1 MKLYEQ
7 LAHDIAEMIKSGV
20 LAPGERVP
28 SVRHA
33 SRTYGV
39 SASTIYQAYFVLEN
53 RGLIRSRPRSGYF
66 VCSQPR
72 QSLPSVQRQPDKVVS
87 TVVDVSEL
95 VFTVLASVRDPDIV
109 PLGSA
114 FPSPALFP
122 MQRLSK
128 SLAKATRQMDPRTM
142 VAHLPAG
149 SLDLR
154 RQIAQRYS
162 IAGNQ
167 VSFDELVIT
176 TGALEALNLCLQAVT
191 EPGDYVAVESPAFY
205 ASLQALERLK
215 LKAVEIPVDPDSGV
229 DLQVLEQALVRHPIK
244 ACWFM
249 TSFQNPTGASMPDD
263 NKRALVELL
272 TRRRVPL
279 IEDDVYNE
287 LYFGREPPKPA
298 KVFDTEG
305 LVMHCSSF
313 SKNLAP
319 GYRVGWVAAG
329 RYSRQIERMRQMTTL
344 SVSTPA
350 QAGIAD
356 YLQFGGFDRHLRTLR
371 HNLEVQQNVM
381 RAAIDQYFPD
391 STRVSRP
398 QGGYFLWLELPRG
411 TDSLEFLELALAQN
425 ISIAPG
431 PIFSAKRAFGNCL
444 RLNYGAPSQ
453 AALLKAVETLGHI
466 AHRI

>member
-1 MKLYEQ
+1 MKRYEQ
-7 LAHDIAEMIKSGV
+7 LAQDIADMIKSGV
-20 LAPGERVP
+20 LVPGERVP

-39 SASTIYQAYFVLEN
+39 SAATVYQAYYLLEN

-66 VCSQPR
+66 VCSQSR
-72 QSLPSVQRQPDKVVS
+72 QSLPSVQRQPGTVVS

-95 VFTVLASVRDPDIV
+95 VFTVLGSVRDPDIV

-128 SLAKATRQMDPRTM
+128 SLAKATRHMNPDAT
-142 VAHLPAG
+142 VVHLPAG

-162 IAGNQ
+162 IAGTSVQ
-167 VSFDELVIT
+167 FDELVVT
-176 TGALEALNLCLQAVT
+176 SGALEALNLCLQAVT

-205 ASLQALERLK
+205 ASLQALERLQ
-215 LKAVEIPVDPDSGV
+215 LKAVEIPVDPDTGV
-229 DLQVLEQALVRHPIK
+229 DLQVLQEALARHPIK

-263 NKRALVELL
+263 SKRALVELL
-272 TRRRVPL
+272 KKSQVPL

-287 LYFGREPPKPA
+287 LYFGREPPRPA
-298 KVFDTEG
+298 KAFDTDG
-305 LVMHCSSF
+305 YVMHCGSF
-313 SKNLAP
+313 SKTLAP

-329 RYSRQIERMRQMTTL
+329 RFARQIERLRLMTTL
-344 SVSTPA
+344 SASTPA
-350 QAGIAD
+350 QVAIAD
-356 YLQFGGFDRHLRTLR
+356 YLQFGGFDRHLRKLR
-371 HNLEVQQNVM
+371 HQLEVQQNVM
-381 RAAIDQYFPD
+381 RAAIDQYFPV

-398 QGGYFLWLELPRG
+398 DGGYFLWLELPQS
-411 TDSLEFLELALAQN
+411 TDSLEFLKRALAQN

-431 PIFSAKRAFGNCL
+431 PIFSAKRAFGNCI
-444 RLNYGAPSQ
+444 RLNYGAPAD
-453 AALLKAVETLGHI
+453 AALTPAIKELGRI
-466 AHRI
+466 AHDI